1 MTLRPTADGRWEVLI
16 DTVDGIVRLGPF
28 SDADAADLERALRE
42 GLEQILR
49 IRKEPSAA

>member
-1 MTLRPTADGRWEVLI
+1 MTLRPTTDARWEVLI

-28 SDADAADLERALRE
+28 TDAADLERALRE

-49 IRKEPSAA
+49 IRKEPSVA

>member
-1 MTLRPTADGRWEVLI
+1 MTLRPTADAQWEVLI
-16 DTVDGIVRLGPF
+16 DTVDGIVRRGPF
-28 SDADAADLERALRE
+28 SDAAELERALRE

>member
-1 MTLRPTADGRWEVLI
+1 MTLRPTGDARWEVLI

-28 SDADAADLERALRE
+28 SDAADLEGALHE
-42 GLEQILR
+42 GLEQILG